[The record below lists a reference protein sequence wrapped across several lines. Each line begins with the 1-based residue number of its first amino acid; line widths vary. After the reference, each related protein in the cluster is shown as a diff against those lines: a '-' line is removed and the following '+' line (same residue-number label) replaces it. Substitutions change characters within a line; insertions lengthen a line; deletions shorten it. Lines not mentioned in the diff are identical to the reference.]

1 MPGANNKHDKFGGAR
16 ARSPAYIILNE
27 RGRINHSRAGQKAAK
42 THHDKLAGAHTIFSV
57 IEWGARARKGPLGR
71 HRASAAAQAA
81 LQSPLIG
88 ARRRSWKKRCA
99 N

>member
-57 IEWGARARKGPLGR
+57 IEWGARAERTIRPSPRECGGSGRTSKPLNWR
-71 HRASAAAQAA
+71 PAS
-81 LQSPLIG
+81 IME
-88 ARRRSWKKRCA
+88 KKMR
-99 N
+99 